1 MTAQH
6 IEGRDR
12 ALVDAETRAR
22 VALRV
27 EVDDEHA
34 LADRCERGAEIDGGR
49 GLADAAL
56 LVGEREHAG
65 ALAGAEEAHRGPAS
79 PPARGRRIV
88 TPTMCEVAA
97 VKPGTSPPG

>member
-6 IEGRDR
+6 IEGRDL

-65 ALAGAEEAHRGPAS
+65 ALAGAEEAHRHRRS
-79 PPARGRRIV
+79 LSARRPSFV
-88 TPTMCEVAA
+88 TFTMCDVPA
-97 VKPGTSPPG
+97 GR